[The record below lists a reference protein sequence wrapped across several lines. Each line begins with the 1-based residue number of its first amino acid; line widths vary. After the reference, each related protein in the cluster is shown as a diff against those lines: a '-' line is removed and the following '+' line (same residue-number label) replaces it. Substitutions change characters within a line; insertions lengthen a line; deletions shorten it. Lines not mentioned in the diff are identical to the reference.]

1 VLGVEAL
8 GLDGVTLRLTVKV
21 SPGSQWNLQRALREA
36 IKVALDAHGVAIPQ
50 RTVWTRAPQSG
61 DDQPASTLGD

>member
-1 VLGVEAL
+1 L

-36 IKVALDAHGVAIPQ
+36 INIAFDTNDVAIPFPQ
-50 RTVWTRAPQSG
+50 RAGWTRVPPAGGEQST
-61 DDQPASTLGD
+61 SSRE